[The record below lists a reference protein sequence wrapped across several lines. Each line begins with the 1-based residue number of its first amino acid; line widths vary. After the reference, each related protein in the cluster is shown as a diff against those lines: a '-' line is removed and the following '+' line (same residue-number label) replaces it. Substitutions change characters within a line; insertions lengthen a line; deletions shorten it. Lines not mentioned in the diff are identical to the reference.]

1 MEKDIVVS
9 FSGGKSS
16 AYLCWLME
24 NHHAYKHRKKHYVF
38 ANTGRELTATIVFAR
53 GWMRDY
59 LEVSLNVIEA
69 KIYPDERKST
79 GFTIVDDWNDISMD
93 GEPFEAVISKYGL
106 PSIAFPHCTR
116 ELKINPIKAFIR
128 EHLGLQKDE
137 YVEAIGMR
145 FDEPKRVK
153 NDPNYIY
160 PLYDLGVT
168 KQHVNDFFQEDYHRR
183 EIYGL
188 QIEEFEGNCDFCYKK
203 SHSKL
208 MKMFAKHSS
217 RFLWWDDM
225 QEKYWELDT
234 EIFRGKKLSRDLLIE
249 GLDNKDAELEKDYDC
264 ACGRDW

>member
-24 NHHAYKHRKKHYVF
+24 NHHDYKHRKKHYVF
-38 ANTGRELTATIVFAR
+38 ANTGRELDSTIVFAR

-59 LEVSLNVIEA
+59 LEAPLYVIEA
-69 KIYPDERKST
+69 KVYPDERKAT
-79 GFTIVDDWNDISMD
+79 GYTIIDDWNNISMD

-168 KQHVNDFFQEDYHRR
+168 KQHVNDFFRK
-183 EIYGL
+183 IT
-188 QIEEFEGNCDFCYKK
+188 IVAKSTDFRLKNLK
-203 SHSKL
+203 GTATSATKN
-208 MKMFAKHSS
+208 
-217 RFLWWDDM
+217 RI
-225 QEKYWELDT
+225 Q
-234 EIFRGKKLSRDLLIE
+234 
-249 GLDNKDAELEKDYDC
+249 N
-264 ACGRDW
+264 